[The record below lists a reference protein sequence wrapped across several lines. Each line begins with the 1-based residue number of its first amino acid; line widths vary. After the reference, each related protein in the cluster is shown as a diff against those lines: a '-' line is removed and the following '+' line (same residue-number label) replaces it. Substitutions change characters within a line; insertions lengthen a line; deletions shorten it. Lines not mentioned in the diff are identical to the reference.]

1 MANLIV
7 DAYAMALPRYACGSL
22 LDLGCGLAPLKGIYK
37 PLVVRSVGVD
47 RNCTV
52 NHAGVDIVHDLREP
66 LPFVD
71 GGFDTLVLSDVLEHI
86 ANPDLLWREMARVIR
101 PGGHLLLNVPFF
113 YWLHERPYDYH
124 RYSEFRL
131 RMFAAEH
138 DFEVVNLYPL
148 GGSAEIFADFCA
160 KHLQFVPI
168 VGTALAI
175 ALQYCAYRWAR
186 SGLGRR
192 MVNLTAVVYPL
203 GYFAVYRRL

>member
-101 PGGHLLLNVPFF
+101 PGGHLLLNVPFCF
-113 YWLHERPYDYH
+113 LPHVFTTRWLVSKASNIPHVSRWQHRSLAKSLHEPRTVC
-124 RYSEFRL
+124 RSKRN
-131 RMFAAEH
+131 RSVGAA
-138 DFEVVNLYPL
+138 LAATSL
-148 GGSAEIFADFCA
+148 SRGKSC
-160 KHLQFVPI
+160 K
-168 VGTALAI
+168 AI
-175 ALQYCAYRWAR
+175 ALQGIEVL
-186 SGLGRR
+186 S
-192 MVNLTAVVYPL
+192 VV
-203 GYFAVYRRL
+203 